1 LPGARPIYSG
11 DPSVATGSITT
22 MSQPT
27 NSNGQYVRRVTLP
40 SGRSIEVVYFEP
52 LSTPA
57 GPPRL
62 DDLHVCPECDRDL
75 VYPVDWEEAS
85 MTHWEVALR
94 CPNCEWTEVGTYDQ
108 ATVDRFDEQLD
119 LGTEALVRDLRRL
132 VQANMEDEA
141 DRFAAALEANAILP
155 EDF

>member
-1 LPGARPIYSG
+1 
-11 DPSVATGSITT
+11 

-27 NSNGQYVRRVTLP
+27 NSNGQYVRHVTLP

-52 LSTPA
+52 LSESTP
-57 GPPRL
+57 PLEL
-62 DDLHVCPECDRDL
+62 DDLRLCPECDRDL

-85 MTHWEVALR
+85 LTHWQVVLR
-94 CPNCEWTEVGTYDQ
+94 CPNCEWTETGTYDQ

>member
-1 LPGARPIYSG
+1 
-11 DPSVATGSITT
+11 

-52 LSTPA
+52 LAADATNGPTTSPA
-57 GPPRL
+57 RVE
-62 DDLHVCPECDRDL
+62 DLHICPECDRDL
-75 VYPVDWEEAS
+75 VYPMDWEEAS
-85 MTHWEVALR
+85 VTHWEVELR
-94 CPNCEWTEVGTYDQ
+94 CPNCEWSQVGTYDQ

-119 LGTEALVRDLRRL
+119 HGTEALVKDLRRL
-132 VQANMEDEA
+132 VQANMEAEA
-141 DRFAAALEANAILP
+141 ERFAAALNANAILP

>member
-1 LPGARPIYSG
+1 
-11 DPSVATGSITT
+11 

-52 LSTPA
+52 LAAEAA
-57 GPPRL
+57 GAAAAASSNPGEEL
-62 DDLHVCPECDRDL
+62 QVCPECDRDL

-85 MTHWEVALR
+85 VTHWEVELR
-94 CPNCEWTEVGTYDQ
+94 CPNCEWSEVGTFDQ
-108 ATVDRFDEQLD
+108 ATVDRFDEHLD
-119 LGTEALVRDLRRL
+119 LGTEALVKDLRRL
-132 VQANMEDEA
+132 VQANMEAEA
-141 DRFAAALEANAILP
+141 ERFAAALDANAILP